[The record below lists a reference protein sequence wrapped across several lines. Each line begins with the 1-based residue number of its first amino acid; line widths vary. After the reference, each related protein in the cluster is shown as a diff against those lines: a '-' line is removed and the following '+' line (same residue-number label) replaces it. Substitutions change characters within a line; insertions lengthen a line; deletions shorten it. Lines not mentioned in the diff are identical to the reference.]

1 MKSARMARAPSA
13 MSARHKALAAVLV
26 LAAVLLTVCHLR
38 LPYNTASWR
47 MTQSS
52 ASARIGERMD
62 AMMPDGEIDVNR
74 ATAEELEAL
83 PGVGP
88 VLAQEIIAER
98 ETNGLFH
105 YPEDL
110 INVKGIGQKT
120 LDRMLEKLCLP

>member
-1 MKSARMARAPSA
+1 MNTK
-13 MSARHKALAAVLV
+13 HKALAAALV
-26 LAAVLLTVCHLR
+26 LAAALLTVWHLR

-52 ASARIGERMD
+52 ARARIGERMD
-62 AMMPDGEIDVNR
+62 AAMPNGDVDVNH
-74 ATAEELEAL
+74 ASAQELQAL
-83 PGVGP
+83 YNVGP

-110 INVKGIGQKT
+110 INVKGIGPKT
-120 LDRMLEKLCLP
+120 LDRMLEQLCLP

>member
-1 MKSARMARAPSA
+1 MNAK
-13 MSARHKALAAVLV
+13 HKALVAALV
-26 LAAVLLTVCHLR
+26 LAAALLTAWHLH

-52 ASARIGERMD
+52 ARARIGERMD
-62 AMMPDGEIDVNR
+62 AAMPNGDVDVNH
-74 ATAEELEAL
+74 ASAQELQAL
-83 PGVGP
+83 YNVGP

-110 INVKGIGQKT
+110 INVKGIGSKT
-120 LDRMLEKLCLP
+120 LDRMLEQLCLP

>member
-1 MKSARMARAPSA
+1 
-13 MSARHKALAAVLV
+13 MSAKHKALVTALV
-26 LAAVLLTVCHLR
+26 LAAALLTVWHLR

-52 ASARIGERMD
+52 ARARSGERMGA
-62 AMMPDGEIDVNR
+62 AMPTGDVDVNR
-74 ATAEELEAL
+74 ATAQELQAL
-83 PGVGP
+83 YNVGP

-120 LDRMLEKLCLP
+120 LDRMLEQLCLP